1 MRLLRLRQLHNGVF
15 IRLNKASINMLRR
28 VEPYITY
35 GYPTRENI
43 RKLILK
49 RGFGKVNRQRIPL
62 QSNNTVEQVLGK
74 HKINTVEDL
83 INEISNCG
91 EHFKEANNFLW
102 PFKLRGPRGGFNAK
116 RHPFQMRGDW
126 GNREVYINNL
136 IKQMLW
142 FYLNQHKILILIQY
156 DIVLNDLNF
165 KCLNIALIISHQL
178 GFFL

>member
-1 MRLLRLRQLHNGVF
+1 
-15 IRLNKASINMLRR
+15 MLRR

-136 IKQMLW
+136 IKQML
-142 FYLNQHKILILIQY
+142 
-156 DIVLNDLNF
+156 
-165 KCLNIALIISHQL
+165 
-178 GFFL
+178 